1 MGTLEQRKQ
10 LGNRSEQ
17 LACSFLEQ
25 KGYHLLQKNFSS
37 RWGEIDLI
45 FRKGQDLIFVEVRSK
60 SSGRYGQPLET
71 ITSKKQEH
79 LRRTAQYYL
88 CQHRELEQCYCRF
101 DVISVLWQEGKAQLQ
116 WLTDAF
122 Q

>member
-1 MGTLEQRKQ
+1 MEQRRQ
-10 LGNRSEQ
+10 LGQRSEQ

-25 KGYHLLQKNFSS
+25 KGYQLLQKNFSS

-45 FRKGQDLIFVEVRSK
+45 FRKGQEVIFVEVRSK

-71 ITSKKQEH
+71 ITDKKREH
-79 LRRTAQYYL
+79 LRQTAQYYL
-88 CQHRELEQCYCRF
+88 CQHRELAQCYGRF
-101 DVISVLWQEGKAQLQ
+101 DVISVLWQDGRARLR
-116 WLTDAF
+116 WLADAF